1 MGEHSVTDQP
11 TAQSSTLRWLPVLV
25 VVVLVLLLFVQ
36 LRDILMPF
44 AVGALIAYLGDP
56 LVDRLEA
63 RGFTRTSG
71 VALVFALLMAI
82 LVILAAVVVP
92 VLIQQLS
99 QLAAAIPD
107 AYRWFSEV
115 AVPKLQSQLS
125 LSPVAL
131 PTIDWQTSLSEHWQS
146 VGQVTGGVV
155 QKVTT
160 SSLSLIAGILNL
172 ALIPVVAFYL
182 MRDWDLMMAGLLKLV
197 PRAWVTNVTESVAE
211 AHGVLE
217 AFVRGQFVVMGA
229 QALMYSFGLW
239 LVGLNYAVL
248 LGLMAG
254 VAALI
259 PYAGA
264 VIGIGSAMIVGY
276 FQFGFDPLALGL
288 VASVFV
294 AGQLIESFLLTP
306 ILIGDRIG
314 LHPVAVI
321 FALMAG
327 GQLAGFTGVLV
338 ALPVAAVLLVFGRR
352 LVDAYLSTDVYNA
365 D

>member
-1 MGEHSVTDQP
+1 MTEQT
-11 TAQSSTLRWLPVLV
+11 TAQPKPLRWLPALV
-25 VVVLVLLLFVQ
+25 VAVLVLLLFAQ

-71 VALVFALLMAI
+71 VALVFVLLMAV
-82 LVILAAVVVP
+82 LVIVTAVVVP
-92 VLIQQLS
+92 IVIQQLS

-107 AYRWFSEV
+107 AYRWVSEV

-160 SSLSLIAGILNL
+160 SSLSLIAVILNL

-182 MRDWDLMMAGLLKLV
+182 MRDWDVMVAGLLKLV
-197 PRAWVTNVTESVAE
+197 PRAWVGNVTESVSE

-217 AFVRGQFVVMGA
+217 AFIRGQFVVMAA

-239 LVGLNYAVL
+239 LVGLNYAVI
-248 LGLMAG
+248 LGLLAG

-276 FQFGFDPLALGL
+276 FQFGLDPFALGL
-288 VASVFV
+288 VASVFLI
-294 AGQLIESFLLTP
+294 GQLIESFLLTP